1 MAAQNE
7 RDQMRS
13 EELSN
18 LFNARASMYGLL
30 ARLYRNELE
39 LDQLNE
45 LKRMKFP
52 VGTGNKTTDEGFVL
66 MHDYL
71 KEAWEGSVTELKID
85 FSRTFIGSGVSG
97 YSAAYP
103 YESVYTSDR
112 RLLGREARGE
122 VLQYYRNN
130 NLKKGAWNDME
141 DHIALE
147 LEFMQIMGGR
157 TRDALEKEDEDE
169 ALNYIRCQHDFV
181 RNHLNNWLPM
191 IAGDMLKFSE
201 TKLYQGLAKVTL
213 GYCEDDEAL
222 LREILENAPES
233 PVEIAI
239 EGMDAEEGA
248 NAESPEDAGVGADEA
263 EGAGAA
269 EGSESAEGA
278 EKAEQE

>member
-1 MAAQNE
+1 MAAQ
-7 RDQMRS
+7 S
-13 EELSN
+13 EEQLGAEEFAE
-18 LFNARASMYGLL
+18 LFDSRASMYGLL
-30 ARLYRNELE
+30 SSLYREELE

-52 VGTGNKTTDEGFVL
+52 VGTGNKTTDEGFIL

-71 KEAWEGSVTELKID
+71 KDAWEGSVTDLKID
-85 FSRTFIGSGVSG
+85 YSRTFIGSGVSG

-130 NLKKGAWNDME
+130 NIKKGAWNDME

-147 LEFMQIMGGR
+147 LEFMQIMSGR
-157 TRDALEKEDEDE
+157 TSEALKRDDEDE
-169 ALNYIRCQHDFV
+169 ALNCIRTQYDFL

-191 IAGDMLKFSE
+191 ITGDMLKFSE

-222 LREILENAPES
+222 LHEILENAPEA
-233 PVEIAI
+233 PVEITV
-239 EGMDAEEGA
+239 EGVD
-248 NAESPEDAGVGADEA
+248 ADEA
-263 EGAGAA
+263 
-269 EGSESAEGA
+269 
-278 EKAEQE
+278 

>member
-1 MAAQNE
+1 MAGQSGQDHMGE
-7 RDQMRS
+7 
-13 EELSN
+13 EELSE
-18 LFNARASMYGLL
+18 LFNSRASMYGLL
-30 ARLYRNELE
+30 SGLYREELE
-39 LDQLNE
+39 LEQLNE
-45 LKRMKFP
+45 LKHMKFP

-71 KEAWEGSVTELKID
+71 KDAWEGSVTDLKID
-85 FSRTFIGSGVSG
+85 YSRTFIGSGVSG

-147 LEFMQIMGGR
+147 LEFMQIMSAR
-157 TRDALEKEDEDE
+157 TSEALKNGDEDE
-169 ALNYIRCQHDFV
+169 ALNNVRCQYDFL

-213 GYCEDDEAL
+213 GYCEDDEKL
-222 LREILENAPES
+222 LHEILENAPES
-233 PVEIAI
+233 PVEITI
-239 EGMDAEEGA
+239 EG
-248 NAESPEDAGVGADEA
+248 VDEA
-263 EGAGAA
+263 EGETAKAA
-269 EGSESAEGA
+269 EAIA
-278 EKAEQE
+278 